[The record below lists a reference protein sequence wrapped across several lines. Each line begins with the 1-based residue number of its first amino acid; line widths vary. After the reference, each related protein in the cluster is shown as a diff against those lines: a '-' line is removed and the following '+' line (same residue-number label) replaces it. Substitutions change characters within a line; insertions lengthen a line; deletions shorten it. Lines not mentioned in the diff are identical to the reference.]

1 MTSERHNCITFDPGQ
16 CGGSPCIRGMRMR
29 VTGTIFRNRSNT
41 QPVRPISRFC
51 SRREAEVL
59 PGLRPGL
66 WPTNHG
72 VSFLHGAVP
81 QEQVNEVLVGHAQF
95 ARQVLEVV
103 DRRGVEADG
112 DLAPEP
118 VGVGILSGF
127 GKIVFSSEAPI
138 RSDGIGEHI
147 LMMRKV
153 FHFDAPREKYQ
164 CDAAVIWC
172 FDNRFQLGLT
182 KYLKRTGVV
191 NSDPI
196 KIAGGAKSLASPE
209 HETDRQFVLEQ
220 IRKSIRL
227 HGTSLVIL
235 MVHSDCGAYGGLAGG
250 FNGDACAEAL
260 HHEEELRRAVEFLR
274 GAIPGIALQA
284 YFVDFEGVWAVEV
297 GAPQRS

>member
-1 MTSERHNCITFDPGQ
+1 
-16 CGGSPCIRGMRMR
+16 
-29 VTGTIFRNRSNT
+29 
-41 QPVRPISRFC
+41 
-51 SRREAEVL
+51 
-59 PGLRPGL
+59 
-66 WPTNHG
+66 
-72 VSFLHGAVP
+72 
-81 QEQVNEVLVGHAQF
+81 
-95 ARQVLEVV
+95 
-103 DRRGVEADG
+103 
-112 DLAPEP
+112 
-118 VGVGILSGF
+118 
-127 GKIVFSSEAPI
+127 
-138 RSDGIGEHI
+138 
-147 LMMRKV
+147 MMNKV

-182 KYLKRTGVV
+182 KYLKRAGVV

-209 HETDRQFVLEQ
+209 HEADRTFLLEQ

-250 FNGDACAEAL
+250 FNGDASAEAR
-260 HHEEELRRAVEFLR
+260 HHEEELRRAAEFVR

-297 GAPQRS
+297 GS